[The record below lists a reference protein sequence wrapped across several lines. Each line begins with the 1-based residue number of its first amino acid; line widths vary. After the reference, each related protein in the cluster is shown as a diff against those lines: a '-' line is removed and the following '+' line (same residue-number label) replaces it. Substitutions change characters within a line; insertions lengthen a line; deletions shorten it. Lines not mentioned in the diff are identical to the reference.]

1 MTKECPSSKAQTSV
15 HSAALRLAACGL
27 ELPWSLVLCPWSF
40 PRASP
45 RRLSVP
51 SVGVS
56 SRPVKDN
63 VAWLVVFV
71 VFALTRI
78 PGMLP
83 ENFSAAYALM
93 FCAGAFLRGRVA
105 WWLPLAM
112 MLATDLALNCYYHF
126 ILGWDVFTLKTF
138 FYLAGN
144 YVAYGALIWLGRGF
158 ARHGTTAA
166 VGRRWNWAQRLAS
179 WLALVC
185 GGLLGAV
192 VFYLVTNT
200 LAWLFNPFGNPEYT
214 KTLAGWLQALTGGTA
229 GWPDT
234 WTFFR
239 NTLGSGGLF
248 TGLFAAALH
257 VADALKQSDEEPAEE
272 EAPAPEPAAEPE
284 KAEA

>member
-1 MTKECPSSKAQTSV
+1 
-15 HSAALRLAACGL
+15 
-27 ELPWSLVLCPWSF
+27 
-40 PRASP
+40 
-45 RRLSVP
+45 
-51 SVGVS
+51 
-56 SRPVKDN
+56 VKDN
-63 VAWLVVFV
+63 AAWLVVFV

-112 MLATDLALNCYYHF
+112 MLVTDLALNCYYHF
-126 ILGWDVFTLKTF
+126 ALGWDVFRLANLA
-138 FYLAGN
+138 YLAGN
-144 YVAYGALIWLGRGF
+144 YLAYLALILLGRGF
-158 ARHGTTAA
+158 ARHGAGTERGPRVKWTA
-166 VGRRWNWAQRLAS
+166 RFAS
-179 WLALVC
+179 WLALVF

-214 KTLAGWLQALTGGTA
+214 KTIAGWLQALTGGTA

-272 EAPAPEPAAEPE
+272 ETPAPEPAAEPE